1 MNIRFRKG
9 ISETLDILNHMEKE
23 ETDKIPNKFIKYL
36 EENKLED
43 YTPEFDH
50 SLELSQMN
58 LSEETKD
65 ILAVIY
71 MNYWCDAEEKK
82 DYAEI
87 LKENENKYQ
96 EELKVKYNPDK
107 IFDKTTM
114 QQETQNEENVGIVEY
129 KKMNFFKRIFNRIK
143 KIKRIPN

>member
-71 MNYWCDAEEKK
+71 MNYWCDDEEKK